1 MNKIIE
7 CILLLVFLIFPPL
20 VSCLLLYEDIA
31 YTFDVALS
39 FSVIFVLL
47 LLLNI
52 FLLWFIFVYP
62 NIIID
67 KKEGDD

>member
-1 MNKIIE
+1 MNEIIKY
-7 CILLLVFLIFPPL
+7 ILLLIFLIFPPL

-31 YTFDVALS
+31 YTYGVYLPFEV
-39 FSVIFVLL
+39 VFVLM

-62 NIIID
+62 NMIRNNGGI
-67 KKEGDD
+67 E

>member
-1 MNKIIE
+1 MNEILSYIIV
-7 CILLLVFLIFPPL
+7 IIFLIFPPL

-31 YTFDVALS
+31 YTFEVYLP
-39 FSVIFVLL
+39 FEVIFVLM

-62 NIIID
+62 NRIRNE
-67 KKEGDD
+67 EGIE